1 MARGIGHPRELKMR
15 RLGRIVLSTTCAH
28 FRKNL
33 IPFSDSPVPAR
44 INKLL
49 TAAEEL
55 NDECRAAWI
64 GLLPADAVDNLQPA
78 RFVPGMR
85 AYQPWTPRRRNP
97 IHRALFELVRRQPQ
111 NLIHLDGIPVTHRA
125 ILRGPVEPSIPP
137 EEIAGGTA
145 VSHGAGYRAR
155 RMQMP
160 GAIQPVRPEKERFH
174 EWRRGRRE
182 KLPP

>member
-1 MARGIGHPRELKMR
+1 MPASTSHLSPPPS
-15 RLGRIVLSTTCAH
+15 RIPPCQT
-28 FRKNL
+28 NL

-44 INKLL
+44 INKPL
-49 TAAEEL
+49 TAAEGL
-55 NDECRAAWI
+55 KDECRAAWI

-125 ILRGPVEPSIPP
+125 ILRGPV
-137 EEIAGGTA
+137 GGTLR
-145 VSHGAGYRAR
+145 GN
-155 RMQMP
+155 
-160 GAIQPVRPEKERFH
+160 PV
-174 EWRRGRRE
+174 G
-182 KLPP
+182 